1 MFQMLY
7 LKDQSIFKFFFKC
20 WIGLDKD
27 IPNVVTAC
35 CVDWF
40 GSLAGFT
47 EDGKIV
53 DPSKFLDEDSFDV
66 KYSKEER

>member
-1 MFQMLY
+1 MEN
-7 LKDQSIFKFFFKC
+7 
-20 WIGLDKD
+20 LDKD
-27 IPNVVTAC
+27 TPNVVTAC

-40 GSLAGFT
+40 GSLVGFT

-66 KYSKEER
+66 KDSKEER